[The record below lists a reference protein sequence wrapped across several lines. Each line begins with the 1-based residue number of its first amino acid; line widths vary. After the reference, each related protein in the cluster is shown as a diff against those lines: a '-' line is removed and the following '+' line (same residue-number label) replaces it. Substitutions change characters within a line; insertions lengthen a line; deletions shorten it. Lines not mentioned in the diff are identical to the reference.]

1 MGHEAQHARTR
12 RTTNHTKAKRTCAQE
27 RKEKN
32 NNKKDDKLLLAM
44 ARKLRPIGGKKSGVV
59 GSGNIE
65 KTLKEHGL
73 TIADLLKIK
82 A

>member
-1 MGHEAQHARTR
+1 M
-12 RTTNHTKAKRTCAQE
+12 AK
-27 RKEKN
+27 KKSK
-32 NNKKDDKLLLAM
+32 KKDDKLLLAM
-44 ARKLRPIGGKKSGVV
+44 AKKLRPIGGKKSGVV

-65 KTLKEHGL
+65 KTLKERGL